1 MSPIHLTDWK
11 VGRLLLLWP
20 DKSVSTKAIGRELD
34 LGARMLRRYA
44 RLLGLGHRPTGTY
57 TERKVPW
64 PSSSWSRLLNRPG
77 TRA

>member
-20 DKSVSTKAIGRELD
+20 DKSVSTKAISRELD
-34 LGARMLRRYA
+34 LGARMLRRYT

-57 TERKVPW
+57 TERKVLW
-64 PSSSWSRLLNRPG
+64 PSSSWSRLLNHPG